1 MVNNKHGTILI
12 LDEATILLRDL
23 LQNTERSLRIK
34 VETCSL
40 LLENGADPNAVYEK
54 TGHPVLHITTKSV
67 QTIEVVIYASAQLY
81 NAHRFQFCYRSK
93 YQNFNIIFETSLKL
107 ILI

>member
-67 QTIEVVIYASAQLY
+67 QTIEVVIYAILY
-81 NAHRFQFCYRSK
+81 NAHRLQFYYRSK
-93 YQNFNIIFETSLKL
+93 YQNFYLIFETSVEL
-107 ILI
+107 IKV